1 MQAKKSSLNLKA
13 RREIA
18 PLLENGKI
26 ESATI
31 RVEGIIREDYTVE
44 ALEMVELFC
53 EMLSARV
60 GLVDQSRTIDPGV
73 CEAVHSV
80 IYASTRVDIRELAMI
95 REMLTSKYGKELV
108 REAVDNSTGM
118 VSAKLVRKL
127 SVSTPPDNL
136 VQLYLAE
143 IASFYNVKWR
153 PPGYKGEGDG
163 TTDDNDSND
172 DAPSGGIRELV
183 AFPATLAATT
193 AIDAAS

>member
-1 MQAKKSSLNLKA
+1 MPFTVAKFKVELKLAINRLKLMQAKKSSLNLKA

-118 VSAKLVRKL
+118 LL
-127 SVSTPPDNL
+127 MPL
-136 VQLYLAE
+136 L
-143 IASFYNVKWR
+143 
-153 PPGYKGEGDG
+153 
-163 TTDDNDSND
+163 
-172 DAPSGGIRELV
+172 
-183 AFPATLAATT
+183 
-193 AIDAAS
+193 